1 MKSSSKYFLLIV
13 AFLWRFIP
21 LAAQVSGDVYQIH
34 VDKFRWMVDQN
45 IDSLTLLLH
54 PKLKYIHSNGWIE
67 SRNEVIENIRT
78 GKLLYRQVDIDSID
92 VSISEKKAVVKGTGT
107 FYVTLD
113 GKDITIRLLYEEHY
127 KKSRKGWLLY
137 FRKSQ
142 KI

>member
-1 MKSSSKYFLLIV
+1 MKNSDKCLLAILICSWFYLPMYAQLQGEVIQLHSS
-13 AFLWRFIP
+13 
-21 LAAQVSGDVYQIH
+21 
-34 VDKFRWMVDQN
+34 KFRWMVERN
-45 IDSLTLLLH
+45 LDSLSMLLH

-67 SRNEVIENIRT
+67 SRKEVLENIRT
-78 GKLLYRQVDIDSID
+78 GKLVYRQVDIDSTD
-92 VSISEKKAVVKGTGT
+92 VSISEKKAVIKGTGT

-142 KI
+142 KV